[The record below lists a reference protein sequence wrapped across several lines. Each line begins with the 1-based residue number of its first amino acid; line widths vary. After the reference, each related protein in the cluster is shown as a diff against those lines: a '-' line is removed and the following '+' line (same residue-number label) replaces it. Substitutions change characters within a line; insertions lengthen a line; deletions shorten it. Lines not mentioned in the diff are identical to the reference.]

1 VTNFLKSV
9 KIRQN
14 YDHESVAPLFLA
26 HPVYQSQETRSNP
39 GMSRRHT
46 SCDDDDDDDGCGV
59 NEP

>member
-1 VTNFLKSV
+1 MVMSLWPP
-9 KIRQN
+9 
-14 YDHESVAPLFLA
+14 AFLA

-46 SCDDDDDDDGCGV
+46 SCDDDDDDDDDDDGCGV